1 MDIRPLNKVILLAG
15 PPGTGKTTL
24 AHIIA
29 SHCGYRPFEVNASDD
44 RSAEVRVKEGGL
56 KRLKRLKRGREIG
69 WEGGR
74 EEGRKGG
81 RKEER
86 YIEGM
91 KI

>member
-29 SHCGYRPFEVNASDD
+29 LHCGYRPFEVNASDD

-56 KRLKRLKRGREIG
+56 KRLKILKRLKRGREIG

-74 EEGRKGG
+74 EEGR
-81 RKEER
+81 E
-86 YIEGM
+86 EGM
-91 KI
+91 VQ